1 MIITFWP
8 SFIKGLYWVL
18 VMRVQGWRTG
28 SGESTHF
35 TYIFGLWNRSGWMG
49 AELQRKPWGVLLLFS
64 VMIFLNK
71 SITITIFQ
79 TI

>member
-1 MIITFWP
+1 M
-8 SFIKGLYWVL
+8 L
-18 VMRVQGWRTG
+18 VMRVQGWR

-35 TYIFGLWNRSGWMG
+35 TYIFGRWNRSGWM
-49 AELQRKPWGVLLLFS
+49 AADLHRNPWGVLLSFS